1 MKELRILLAGGLNQT
16 KFEKS
21 SKTLVELL
29 EKEGIKALITVVN
42 TYEQKDLAS
51 FEDLNDV
58 ILLAGTNK
66 IESKLPIVNGMGLV
80 YAWMEREKMINELKS
95 IGAG

>member
-1 MKELRILLAGGLNQT
+1 MKELRILLAGGLAPT

-21 SKTLVELL
+21 SKTLADLL
-29 EKEGIKALITVVN
+29 AKEDIKALITVVN
-42 TYEQKDLAS
+42 TYECKDFSS
-51 FEDLNDV
+51 FENSHDV

-66 IESKLPIVNGMGLV
+66 IESKLPIVNGMGLL
-80 YAWMEREKMINELKS
+80 YAWMERDKMINELKS